1 MKRQSLKLLLQS
13 CGDLVTLKQ
22 IHAQALTQGFLF
34 IEQPLA
40 CKLVNS
46 YAKLGNPHD
55 AQKVFGYIQD
65 PDRVTYTSLINLYLS
80 TQLPIKAFS
89 VFSKLVNEGLRPD
102 SHSVVGALSA
112 CGKKQDSLN
121 GKLVHGM
128 IFRFQLGANS
138 IVGNA
143 LIDMYCRNGEIKIA
157 QLVFKQM
164 GIKDMSSWTSL
175 LNGFVMCNG
184 LESARRVF
192 DEMPW
197 RNDVAWTAM
206 ITGYVRGGMPIR
218 GLEMFKQM
226 KAEGENQP
234 TVITAVAVL
243 SGCADLGAHD
253 HGQAVHGYISK
264 VNLDK
269 GVTVSNALMD
279 MYSKGGC
286 VESAMKIFDRLVKKD
301 VFSWTTMISAHSSH
315 GKGNHAL
322 EVFYDMLESGVIPN
336 DVTFLLVLSG
346 CSHSGL
352 LVEANKLFN
361 GMIQCYGFEPKIEH
375 YGCMVDL
382 LCRAGL
388 LEEAKELI
396 DNMPM
401 DPDAVIWRSLL
412 SACMN
417 QRNLGLAEIAG
428 KKIIE
433 LEPHDD
439 GVYVLFSNIYH
450 VANRMKDARK
460 MRKMMGDQKVMK
472 KPACSYIELNGVV
485 HQFHTENAT
494 HHASTKIYMLLEM
507 INEHLRLDT
516 DYSLLEMD
524 LVYDGLL

>member
-13 CGDLVTLKQ
+13 CADLVTLKQ
-22 IHAQALTQGFLF
+22 IHAQALTQGLLF

-102 SHSVVGALSA
+102 SHAVVGALSA
-112 CGKKQDSLN
+112 CGKKQDLLN

-138 IVGNA
+138 IVG
-143 LIDMYCRNGEIKIA
+143 
-157 QLVFKQM
+157 
-164 GIKDMSSWTSL
+164 
-175 LNGFVMCNG
+175 
-184 LESARRVF
+184 
-192 DEMPW
+192 
-197 RNDVAWTAM
+197 
-206 ITGYVRGGMPIR
+206 YVRGGMPIR

-226 KAEGENQP
+226 KTEGENQP

-269 GVTVSNALMD
+269 GATVSNALMD

-346 CSHSGL
+346 
-352 LVEANKLFN
+352 
-361 GMIQCYGFEPKIEH
+361 
-375 YGCMVDL
+375 
-382 LCRAGL
+382 L

-417 QRNLGLAEIAG
+417 QRNLELAEIAG

-439 GVYVLFSNIYH
+439 GVYVLLSNIYH

-485 HQFHTENAT
+485 HEFHTENAT

-524 LVYDGLL
+524 SVYDGLL

>member
-13 CGDLVTLKQ
+13 CADLVTLKQ
-22 IHAQALTQGFLF
+22 IHAQALTQGLLF

-102 SHSVVGALSA
+102 SHAVVGALSA
-112 CGKKQDSLN
+112 CGKKQDLLN

-164 GIKDMSSWTSL
+164 GIKDVSSWTSL
-175 LNGFVMCNG
+175 LNGLVMCNG

-269 GVTVSNALMD
+269 GATVSNALMD

-315 GKGNHAL
+315 
-322 EVFYDMLESGVIPN
+322 
-336 DVTFLLVLSG
+336 G

-417 QRNLGLAEIAG
+417 QRNLELAEIAG

-439 GVYVLFSNIYH
+439 GVYVLLSNIYH

-485 HQFHTENAT
+485 HEFHTENAT

-524 LVYDGLL
+524 SVYDGLL